1 MSLLGRLFTRRNRI
15 NPELK
20 QIAKDYVSAI
30 KKLRADLKAKRAEY
44 REAVQRDEANPD
56 LDTIKNEFRAIARTW
71 PRFTGNVR
79 VQDDPTALPY
89 PENNVI
95 ERIGVRD
102 KINIVKTSFLV
113 EREINVRSRV
123 NVSMAALDMMQP
135 GVVNFKRYLRK
146 NLSPP
151 VYPFQYDED
160 EDEDEDWEGEG
171 EGEGYT
177 RNSRSRYGIVP
188 ASAPVYGELPIQQVT
203 RRRSRSRSRSPP
215 PNYRITAGG
224 YKKKKNKTRRCK
236 RRN

>member
-30 KKLRADLKAKRAEY
+30 KKLRADLKDKRAEY
-44 REAVQRDEANPD
+44 REAVQRGDQPEA
-56 LDTIKNEFRAIARTW
+56 LETIKNEFREIAGTW
-71 PRFTGNVR
+71 PRFTGNVRVR

-95 ERIGVRD
+95 KKIGVLD

-113 EREINVRSRV
+113 EREINVRSRL
-123 NVSMAALDMMQP
+123 NVSMAVLDMMQP

-151 VYPFQYDED
+151 GYPHQYYDDED
-160 EDEDEDWEGEG
+160 EEWEGD
-171 EGEGYT
+171 T
-177 RNSRSRYGIVP
+177 SYGIIP
-188 ASAPVYGELPIQQVT
+188 EIPPEYGAPIQQVT
-203 RRRSRSRSRSPP
+203 RRRSRSRSPP
-215 PNYRITAGG
+215 PGYRITAGG
-224 YKKKKNKTRRCK
+224 YKKKKNKTRRFKCAK
-236 RRN
+236 M